1 VSWWLRRIVDFL
13 NWVAARVSGRKY
25 ELLARRVGRERST
38 ALPPGSPNGPLEAA
52 SPSPE
57 GREPRFIAIQ
67 VDGLAYDYLLQAM
80 ARGHLP
86 SLQKLLAQGYRLQR
100 WRCGLPSSTP
110 SVQAGIMYG
119 NNWDIPAFRWY
130 EKADGFAPMC
140 RVPAHVSRVKPRIA
154 EGRRGILAG
163 GCSYMNLWD
172 GDARLALF
180 TLSAMGQQRFFEHL
194 RGLGWMLLFVLIP
207 WRLLRIIAL
216 TAWELARDW
225 GSMLARWIRS
235 GFRSRLEFGKP
246 FLQTLSNV
254 VLGEIQTFGV
264 LLDIYRGMPAIYTNF
279 YGYDEVA
286 HNDGALGRD
295 AVRALRRI
303 DRRIREIDRIRRMY
317 QPDMDLYVLSDHGM
331 TPAVPFRT
339 ATGQSLGQLV
349 ANCVRASVISD
360 EPQPGDARRD
370 RADLNP
376 DGRLWLLDELDGIEP
391 HLSPRGKKLVQ
402 ALRRRI
408 RERTPPSPDLGW
420 DLARGSDVVVRS
432 SGSLAHI
439 YFNVTP
445 ERMDVSEVAILYPD
459 LVDTLN
465 DHPAIGLVLGREDG
479 RPVAITPRGTALL
492 GVQQLPPGLPDPD
505 QAVADLAR
513 LVSFPHSGDLV
524 LLGAW
529 NSQGKVITFEDQA
542 ATHGGMGG
550 PQDYPF
556 FITPPGAPLDLTKVR
571 NAEEVYPFFAGRY
584 LVKRET

>member
-67 VDGLAYDYLLQAM
+67 VDGLAHDYLLQAM

-86 SLQKLLAQGYRLQR
+86 NLRRLLAQGYRLQR

-140 RVPAHVSRVKPRIA
+140 RVPAHVARVKPRIA

-180 TLSAMGQQRFFEHL
+180 TLSAMGQQRFFENL

-225 GSMLARWIRS
+225 GSMVVRWIRS
-235 GFRSRLEFGKP
+235 GLRSRLEFGKP

-286 HNDGALGRD
+286 HHDGPLGRD

-331 TPAVPFRT
+331 TPAVPFR
-339 ATGQSLGQLV
+339 AVTGRSLGQLV
-349 ANCVRASVISD
+349 AACVRASVISD
-360 EPQPGDARRD
+360 EPEPGGAGRD

-391 HLSPRGKKLVQ
+391 HLSLRGKKLVQ

-420 DLARGSDVVVRS
+420 DLARGSDVVVRG
-432 SGSLAHI
+432 SGSMAHI

-459 LVDTLN
+459 LIDALN
-465 DHPAIGLVLGREDG
+465 DHPAIGLVLGMEHG
-479 RPVAITPRGTALL
+479 RPVAITGRGTALL
-492 GVQQLPPGLPDPD
+492 GLDQLPPGLADPE

-513 LVSFPHSGDLV
+513 LLQFPHSGDLV

-529 NSQGKVITFEDQA
+529 NSQSKVITFEDQA

-556 FITPPGAPLDLTKVR
+556 FITPPGVPLDLTKVT
-571 NAEEVYPFFAGRY
+571 NAEEVYPFFASRY